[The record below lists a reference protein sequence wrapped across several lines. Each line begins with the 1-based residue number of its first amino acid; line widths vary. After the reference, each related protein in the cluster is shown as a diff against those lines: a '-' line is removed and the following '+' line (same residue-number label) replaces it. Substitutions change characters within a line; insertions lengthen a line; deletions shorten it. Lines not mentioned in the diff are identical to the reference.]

1 MSSVRNFVYILR
13 CADDTL
19 YTGWTNDPEKR
30 LEAHNK
36 GLGAKYT
43 RSRTPVAMVYLE
55 ELESKGEAL
64 SRELAIKKLKRN
76 EKLLLIS
83 EYEKQKREA

>member
-1 MSSVRNFVYILR
+1 MRYFVYILR

-30 LEAHNK
+30 LEAHNS
-36 GLGAKYT
+36 GHGAKYT
-43 RSRTPVAMVYLE
+43 RSRTPVEMVYCE

-64 SRELAIKKLKRN
+64 SRELAIKKLKRSA
-76 EKLLLIS
+76 KLLLIS

>member
-1 MSSVRNFVYILR
+1 MRYFVYILR

-30 LEAHNK
+30 LEVHNS
-36 GLGAKYT
+36 GHGAKYT
-43 RSRTPVAMVYLE
+43 RSRTPVTSVYLE

-64 SRELAIKKLKRN
+64 SRELAIKKLKRSA
-76 EKLLLIS
+76 KLLLIS
-83 EYEKQKREA
+83 EYEKQKKEA